1 MRAPDDWLLIR
12 RAPGGEDRE
21 IAKHVAAYDV
31 AKDGSVLVSDGVTIL
46 RIDSSGVRTRVG
58 NGKLVTTI
66 VSL

>member
-1 MRAPDDWLLIR
+1 MRAPDDWLLVR
-12 RAPGGEDRE
+12 RAPGGEDHE
-21 IAKHVAAYDV
+21 VAKHVAAYDV
-31 AKDGSVLVSDGVTIL
+31 AKNGSVLVSDGVTIL